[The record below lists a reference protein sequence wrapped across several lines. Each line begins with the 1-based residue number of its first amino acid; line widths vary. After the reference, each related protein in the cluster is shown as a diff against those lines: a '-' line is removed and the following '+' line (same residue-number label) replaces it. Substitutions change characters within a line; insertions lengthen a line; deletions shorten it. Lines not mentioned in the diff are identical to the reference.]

1 MNAMEKELSY
11 SEAYSECEE
20 FLSNNHTLVLA
31 TSYNNKV
38 TARSMSFVN
47 IGLNLY
53 CQTDKRFEKYA
64 QITANPSVAVCCKNF
79 QIEAIAEELG
89 HPFDEWNSEFLKQFK
104 KVHPGSFKA
113 YSESE
118 NEVVFRLNPTKIVI
132 WKYIEGKPVRDII
145 DLVEQKTW
153 REEYNS

>member
-1 MNAMEKELSY
+1 MGKELSF
-11 SEAYSECEE
+11 SESFSACEKFFSE
-20 FLSNNHTLVLA
+20 NHTLVLA
-31 TSYNNKV
+31 TSDNNKV

-64 QITANPSVAVCCKNF
+64 QIKANPNVAVCCKNF

-89 HPFDEWNSEFLKQFK
+89 HPFEESNSDFLEQFK

-113 YSESE
+113 YSASE
-118 NEVVFRLNPTKIVI
+118 NEVLFRLNVRKIVI
-132 WKYIEGKPVRDII
+132 WNYLEGKPYRDFI
-145 DLVEQKTW
+145 DLDKNIAW
-153 REEYNS
+153 RKEYTP